1 MFSKFLVTAR
11 PWQKYLFYLFTYI
24 VLCITTLIFLLC
36 IAAFTIT
43 RIDTPDYILIPITTV
58 LLTCSSFIDSFLLGK
73 TYKEKG
79 FITGIAVGLI
89 FSCLITLIAIKFG
102 LFSFN
107 EIYISKIC
115 AVMFAGI
122 SGGILGVNI

>member
-11 PWQKYLFYLFTYI
+11 PWQKSLVYLVTYLI
-24 VLCITTLIFLLC
+24 VCVATLIFLLC

-58 LLTCSSFIDSFLLGK
+58 LLTCSAFIDSFLLGK

-79 FITGIAVGLI
+79 VIIGLAVGMI
-89 FSCLITLIAIKFG
+89 FTALITLISFKYG

-115 AVMFAGI
+115 AVISAGI
-122 SGGILGVNI
+122 LGGILGVNI